1 MCRIESSGDI
11 AYTFISGRQKDDCDQ
26 GEDEREGSGDMPS
39 SEDDAKVFVGPCE
52 EHLEGVGVSDH
63 DHGYNVLLI
72 VKAGALRTY
81 IHRTLRLAVVH
92 MAVIHMTMI
101 HDHFVIC

>member
-52 EHLEGVGVSDH
+52 EH
-63 DHGYNVLLI
+63 
-72 VKAGALRTY
+72 